1 MIEGIEEEKPIIT
14 TTHEKIDID
23 SKKSIWK
30 LAAFHEQR
38 REGGGEKVLARAWI
52 INGIDHAP
60 MARSNGG

>member
-1 MIEGIEEEKPIIT
+1 MIEGIEEEKPVIT

-38 REGGGEKVLARAWI
+38 RGGGRGGGEESFGTGV
-52 INGIDHAP
+52 DH
-60 MARSNGG
+60 